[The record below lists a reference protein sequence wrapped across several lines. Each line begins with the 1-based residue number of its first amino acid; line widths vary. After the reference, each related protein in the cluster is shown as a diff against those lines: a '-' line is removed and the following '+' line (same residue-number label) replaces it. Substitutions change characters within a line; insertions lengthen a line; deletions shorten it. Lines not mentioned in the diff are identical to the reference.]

1 MMSRITLLAAS
12 AGMIALSACTD
23 TMGTTG
29 TTGGLSRT
37 QQGAIAGAAAG
48 AVLGAVRDDDSNNQG
63 RDAARGAIVG
73 GLAGMRFHRKV
84 DKTGLP
90 H

>member
-1 MMSRITLLAAS
+1 
-12 AGMIALSACTD
+12 MIALGACTD

-63 RDAARGAIVG
+63 RDAARGAVDQAEAREELG
-73 GLAGMRFHRKV
+73 RPLAGV
-84 DKTGLP
+84 GA
-90 H
+90 